1 MASQS
6 QTGQSQTGLRWW
18 RALLAA
24 FLAEVGLILVAV
36 PLYAT
41 MADAQSTINAVIPPA
56 SFVLFL
62 PAGYWAARPVAR
74 SGIAQGALTGAWAVA
89 LYLALGLVASQFT
102 DEASLADSL
111 TPAYLL
117 SHALKIVGGAV
128 GGWLV
133 ARRAAAAL

>member
-6 QTGQSQTGLRWW
+6 RTGVRWG

-24 FLAEVGLILVAV
+24 FLAEVALMLVAV

-56 SFVLFL
+56 SFVLFVA
-62 PAGYWAARPVAR
+62 AGYWAARPVPR

-89 LYLALGLVASQFT
+89 LYFALGLVASLFT
-102 DEASLADSL
+102 DEASVADGL

-117 SHALKIVGGAV
+117 THALKVVGGAV

-133 ARRAAAAL
+133 ARKAASAV